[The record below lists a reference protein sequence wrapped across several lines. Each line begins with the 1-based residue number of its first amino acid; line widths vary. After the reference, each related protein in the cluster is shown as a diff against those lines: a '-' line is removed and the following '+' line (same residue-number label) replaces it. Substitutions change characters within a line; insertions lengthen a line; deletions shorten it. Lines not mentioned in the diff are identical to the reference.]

1 MSLSFSFAG
10 VETGALENNVDTEL
24 TPRKLSCIRLSVDSD
39 LLAVN
44 SDRTRSNNSLTIL
57 CENSVLESYS
67 VLALTELTCE
77 TTLSGVV
84 FQKVCQHLRAGQVVD
99 CNYLITLSF
108 KHLTECQTTNTAE
121 AVNSYFCHNC
131 VIIFVICVL
140 IAFVFFHLCAAKVL
154 YFFDIR
160 K

>member
-10 VETGALENNVDTEL
+10 VETGALENYVDTEL

-44 SDRTRSNNSLTIL
+44 SDRTRSNNRLTIL
-57 CENSVLESYS
+57 CENSILESYS
-67 VLALTELTCE
+67 VLALTELACE

-84 FQKVCQHLRAGQVVD
+84 LQKVSQHLRAGQVVD

-108 KHLTECQTTNTAE
+108 EHLAESQTTNTAK
-121 AVNSYFCHNC
+121 AVNCYFCHSVKN
-131 VIIFVICVL
+131 
-140 IAFVFFHLCAAKVL
+140 
-154 YFFDIR
+154 
-160 K
+160 